1 MDWLSSI
8 LDADFEPSMPLRI
21 TREHE
26 SYFLQFFVLV
36 LVLVVVLGFYSRTST
51 RATTRTILMGA
62 IK

>member
-21 TREHE
+21 TTEHE

-36 LVLVVVLGFYSRTST
+36 VVLGFSSRTST